1 MADTFDILRKLAL
14 QVRNA
19 TLAGENSAER
29 VGRIFVGVLDLLS
42 QFSLDELTKI
52 FLRKDQPDQASFLV
66 SFLAGAVFGKAG
78 FASGLTGFGAKIDEN
93 GNGEMESLILRRFLE
108 VPELR
113 YNRISVTL
121 GDKWNAPGAGIIE
134 QIEPDM
140 DGDGN
145 LQMTGTGYLK
155 LEEGEYG
162 AIDVGDICMGVFH
175 SEKAEDNATADSDD
189 SCGNFQY
196 AGFYTCYFTITEIT
210 GSNNKQ
216 FRYQLRPVS
225 ERWKLTFHPCQA
237 MHFVCYGSFT
247 NADRQTST
255 YTTRTYTRRLW
266 KQNTWEISAANIAS
280 QSGDLSNLAVHGL
293 QMSGYS
299 EYVNNVYL
307 TGVIKQI
314 KPDGTPVLTVN
325 DRGAWTTGMKCDFYD
340 RVSYDG
346 RIWLCINE
354 DGTSAMPSKDN
365 VDWLLQ
371 VDKGADGTSFTIKD
385 KLDDISQLPAEG
397 NSIGDG
403 YLIAGHLW
411 VWNGQTFEDKGSI
424 QGPAG
429 QSVSVLGRWQT
440 GMHVPYLGIVKMGTA
455 TWMCTVPEGTDNP
468 PMWTITDKDG
478 NRLLQTQDGGKTYG
492 YILTGTENSTEY
504 IMIAQDGTDGI
515 PGTPGKD
522 GKVLYTWI
530 RYADDAQ
537 GNGISDNPVGKKFLG
552 LAHNKETSVESND
565 PKDYQWSDIKG
576 EDGIGLPGE
585 DGKTYY
591 TWVAYSDNAD
601 GSGMY
606 QQPNENTKYIGIAV
620 NKETA
625 VESTNPTDYTWSKFK
640 GEDGKDGEDGDSV
653 SNHGQWQTG
662 KHIPYLGIVRMG
674 NATWQCTVPAG
685 TDNPPMWTIT
695 DKDGNRLLQT
705 QDGGKT
711 YGYILTGELNTAE
724 YELVAQDGTD
734 GESIKGDP
742 GIQGC
747 IIRKGEWKI
756 GVEWRNDESLTSGT
770 RYLDV
775 ALVRDGQVATGW
787 KAYKC
792 KTTHTSSLANAPGN
806 STYWE
811 EFGLN
816 TTAIFTSLIIAKD
829 AQIDFMQGNQLLIKK
844 DDDTVTAGL
853 SGTQSGEK
861 IRIWA
866 GSPTSDDAPF
876 RVTEDGKV
884 HAENAEITGEVNA
897 TSGVFKN
904 IRSPN
909 NAFRILENGNI
920 EIIGKVS
927 TSSDGTRIVV
937 DPNTNSIKIY
947 NQDNNEV
954 GDISFLVEEWAGTT
968 NYYPRLR
975 LKRYSGANEVG
986 RIDISASSLSAY
998 STLGAN
1004 TNYFDLS
1011 PNGLVFSVNGK
1022 VTKEYPN
1029 R

>member
-1 MADTFDILRKLAL
+1 
-14 QVRNA
+14 
-19 TLAGENSAER
+19 
-29 VGRIFVGVLDLLS
+29 
-42 QFSLDELTKI
+42 
-52 FLRKDQPDQASFLV
+52 
-66 SFLAGAVFGKAG
+66 
-78 FASGLTGFGAKIDEN
+78 
-93 GNGEMESLILRRFLE
+93 
-108 VPELR
+108 
-113 YNRISVTL
+113 
-121 GDKWNAPGAGIIE
+121 
-134 QIEPDM
+134 
-140 DGDGN
+140 
-145 LQMTGTGYLK
+145 
-155 LEEGEYG
+155 
-162 AIDVGDICMGVFH
+162 
-175 SEKAEDNATADSDD
+175 
-189 SCGNFQY
+189 
-196 AGFYTCYFTITEIT
+196 
-210 GSNNKQ
+210 
-216 FRYQLRPVS
+216 
-225 ERWKLTFHPCQA
+225 
-237 MHFVCYGSFT
+237 
-247 NADRQTST
+247 
-255 YTTRTYTRRLW
+255 
-266 KQNTWEISAANIAS
+266 
-280 QSGDLSNLAVHGL
+280 
-293 QMSGYS
+293 
-299 EYVNNVYL
+299 
-307 TGVIKQI
+307 
-314 KPDGTPVLTVN
+314 
-325 DRGAWTTGMKCDFYD
+325 
-340 RVSYDG
+340 
-346 RIWLCINE
+346 
-354 DGTSAMPSKDN
+354 
-365 VDWLLQ
+365 
-371 VDKGADGTSFTIKD
+371 
-385 KLDDISQLPAEG
+385 
-397 NSIGDG
+397 
-403 YLIAGHLW
+403 
-411 VWNGQTFEDKGSI
+411 
-424 QGPAG
+424 
-429 QSVSVLGRWQT
+429 
-440 GMHVPYLGIVKMGTA
+440 
-455 TWMCTVPEGTDNP
+455 
-468 PMWTITDKDG
+468 
-478 NRLLQTQDGGKTYG
+478 LQTQDGGKTYG

-515 PGTPGKD
+515 PGEPGKD

-537 GNGISDNPVGKKFLG
+537 GNGISDSPIGKKFLG

-565 PKDYQWSDIKG
+565 PEDYQWSDIKG
-576 EDGIGLPGE
+576 EDGIGTPGN

-606 QQPNENTKYIGIAV
+606 QQPNDTTKYIGIAV

-625 VESTNPTDYTWSKFK
+625 TESTDPAHYTWSKFK
-640 GEDGKDGEDGDSV
+640 GEDGKQGDSV

-674 NATWQCTVPAG
+674 NATWLCTVPAG
-685 TDNPPMWTIT
+685 TDNPPMWTVT

-724 YELVAQDGTD
+724 YELVARDGTD

-756 GVEWRNDESLTSGT
+756 GEQWRNDESLTSGT

-775 ALVRDGQVATGW
+775 ALVRDDQVATGW

-829 AQIDFMQGNQLLIKK
+829 AQIDFMQGNQLIIKK
-844 DDDTVTAGL
+844 DDGTVTAGL

-861 IRIWA
+861 IRMWA
-866 GSPTSDDAPF
+866 GSPTPDDAPF

-909 NAFRILENGNI
+909 GAFRILDNGNI

-975 LKRYSGANEVG
+975 LKRYSGAKEVG

-998 STLGAN
+998 SILGAN

>member
-29 VGRIFVGVLDLLS
+29 VGRILVGVLDLLS

-515 PGTPGKD
+515 PGEPGKD

-537 GNGISDNPVGKKFLG
+537 GNGISDSPVGKKFLG

-585 DGKTYY
+585 NGKTYY

-724 YELVAQDGTD
+724 YELVAQDGTN
-734 GESIKGDP
+734 IKGDP

-844 DDDTVTAGL
+844 DDGAVTAGL
-853 SGTQSGEK
+853 SGSQSGEK
-861 IRIWA
+861 IRMWA
-866 GSPTSDDAPF
+866 GSPTPDDAPF
-876 RVTEDGKV
+876 RVTEGGKV

-954 GDISFLVEEWAGTT
+954 GDISFLIEEWAGTT

-998 STLGAN
+998 STLEAN

-1011 PNGLVFSVNGK
+1011 PNGLVFSLNGK